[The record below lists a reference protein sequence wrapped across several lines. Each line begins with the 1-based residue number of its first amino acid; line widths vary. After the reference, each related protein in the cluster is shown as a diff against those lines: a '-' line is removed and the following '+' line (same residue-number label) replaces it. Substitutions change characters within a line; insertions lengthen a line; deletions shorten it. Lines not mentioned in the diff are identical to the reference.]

1 MVSCRNG
8 IIAAVALIG
17 LATVD
22 AASEA
27 TANIDSTDAAY
38 CHWYLQ
44 KARVTGDEYWRD
56 RWLRCLR
63 GDDWETPR
71 RNFGAPRR

>member
-1 MVSCRNG
+1 MNGSDGLSFEGSTVLSCRNG
-8 IIAAVALIG
+8 VIAAVALIG
-17 LATVD
+17 LATFD

-44 KARVTGDEYWRD
+44 KAG
-56 RWLRCLR
+56 
-63 GDDWETPR
+63 
-71 RNFGAPRR
+71 